1 LKDTATGLDGVFVE
15 AQAITRFRV
24 NFHRE
29 DGCRGDQLVHG
40 YLKLT
45 NTGGA
50 WREWQQNGGPGKKS
64 GAVERDDLG
73 QRTWGILSDPCHPL
87 SPLLFVSKHALATYN
102 LIACMCH
109 ATVLVELDLLAN
121 GATPP
126 FFHLSRTKI
135 CMHDIGIHQF
145 VLYALSVHL

>member
-1 LKDTATGLDGVFVE
+1 MRVFVE

-50 WREWQQNGGPGKKS
+50 WREWQQWRPWKKIWGG
-64 GAVERDDLG
+64 
-73 QRTWGILSDPCHPL
+73 
-87 SPLLFVSKHALATYN
+87 
-102 LIACMCH
+102 
-109 ATVLVELDLLAN
+109 
-121 GATPP
+121 
-126 FFHLSRTKI
+126 
-135 CMHDIGIHQF
+135 
-145 VLYALSVHL
+145 